1 MSNFIQLKA
10 LAKNTVGSSCD
21 YLIDLMLIL
30 LELYDQFNS
39 KVDHLDNQIKE
50 CIRGIDPPCLSLPG
64 IGELSAAI
72 LLSESG
78 DFSKLQNPSKML
90 SFAGLEPGHFQSG
103 QSEFIGHRVKHG
115 SYPLNLLFSL
125 LSISPLTRAC
135 FAVLFLLFKI
145 FCIFLLTFYRWSLR
159 QEIGTRF
166 LSRKCCGIPS

>member
-78 DFSKLQNPSKML
+78 DFSKLQTPQKC
-90 SFAGLEPGHFQSG
+90 
-103 QSEFIGHRVKHG
+103 
-115 SYPLNLLFSL
+115 
-125 LSISPLTRAC
+125 SPLP
-135 FAVLFLLFKI
+135 V
-145 FCIFLLTFYRWSLR
+145 WSLDTSS
-159 QEIGTRF
+159 QDNLSLQAIGLNTALIR
-166 LSRKCCGIPS
+166 